1 MAKTIYSFG
10 ELSDVRAVS
19 RLDRDAARELLGGK
33 GAGLFEMSRIG
44 LPVPPG
50 FTVTTDVCRAY
61 YARKAAKGLTRH
73 SMRHPER
80 LEKSI
85 GREVVGE
92 FLAAVKK
99 LEKATG
105 RRFGDVGN
113 PLLVSVR
120 SGSKFSMPGMMD
132 TILNLGLNDK
142 TVRGLEEQTGNPRF
156 AWDCYRRFIA
166 MFGNVVKGIDKD
178 HFEAALRQ

>member
-19 RLDRDAARELLGGK
+19 RLDRDEARALLGGK

-61 YARKAAKGLTRH
+61 YARKAVKGLTRH

-80 LEKSI
+80 SAKSI
-85 GREVVGE
+85 GREVVHE
-92 FLAAVKK
+92 FLLAVKK
-99 LEKATG
+99 LEKSTG
-105 RRFGDVGN
+105 RKFGEVKN

-120 SGSKFSMPGMMD
+120 SGSK
-132 TILNLGLNDK
+132 
-142 TVRGLEEQTGNPRF
+142 
-156 AWDCYRRFIA
+156 
-166 MFGNVVKGIDKD
+166 
-178 HFEAALRQ
+178 